1 LKTKLGKKSDEIDM
15 WHGTRKTQ
23 SEAITDC
30 GEGFDLRFCANG
42 VHGIGNYFAYQACYS
57 A

>member
-1 LKTKLGKKSDEIDM
+1 M

-23 SEAITDC
+23 SEAIIDC